1 MNFSYL
7 PYFYS
12 DAPSKNLASAK
23 SSAAPL
29 GYAPSAPTPAPAS
42 SSTSAFPPMPLSAKQ
57 QKESEDDMILKARL
71 ELAEMAIARQRA
83 RKAQESGTASTPI
96 VPAPGDVTTASAS
109 AVESAVKDAKEIE
122 EAEEAAK
129 LEEKL
134 IAKAKRKVE
143 KDAIAAE
150 EKREEEGREK
160 RRLEKIRDNEEAKK
174 MKEEQARQYE
184 EFLVVKAARDVRPL
198 HPSSFP
204 LPFSH
209 HNSFLILLLSFFFF
223 SAVFLIFI
231 DFFIHLFWSLFS
243 YHPLLIPYLSFLLLP
258 FLLIFS

>member
-1 MNFSYL
+1 
-7 PYFYS
+7 
-12 DAPSKNLASAK
+12 
-23 SSAAPL
+23 
-29 GYAPSAPTPAPAS
+29 
-42 SSTSAFPPMPLSAKQ
+42 
-57 QKESEDDMILKARL
+57 MILKARL

-83 RKAQESGTASTPI
+83 RKAAESGSTPI
-96 VPAPGDVTTASAS
+96 VPAPGDVTTASATS

-184 EFLVVKAARDVRPL
+184 EFLVVKAARDVRRRL
-198 HPSSFP
+198 LFLFLFSS
-204 LPFSH
+204 LL
-209 HNSFLILLLSFFFF
+209 NSFFNLCLSFFPFLFCHF
-223 SAVFLIFI
+223 SSFNDLFV
-231 DFFIHLFWSLFS
+231 HLFTSLS
-243 YHPLLIPYLSFLLLP
+243 S
-258 FLLIFS
+258 